1 MTYPIKVIVTIDFST
16 GATFGYPFI
25 LDDPDHGKL
34 GTGTLADSANTT
46 IDVSNQTISAALRG
60 SYNLLQDQF
69 EPGTA
74 TFRIVDPNGDFNPQ
88 NTASPYYGQLLPLR
102 KIRCSAFYNG
112 VNYYLFSGYIQ
123 SWLYSYPKNQDIGYV
138 DIIAA
143 DGFRLMN
150 MTNITTV
157 TGAVAG
163 ETTGARVNKILDQI
177 SWPANMRSIDTGDS
191 TVQADPAQLR
201 SSLNAIK
208 NVEFSEQG
216 AFYINGEGNA
226 YFIGRHNLQKKAGV
240 TPTVFANNG
249 TGIPYW
255 QLQLANDDKLVINS
269 ASITRI
275 GGTAQVASDAASIAT
290 YFPHSFSVNNLV
302 VETDAE
308 ALNIARAYVATRK
321 DTTIRIDAMILDLTT
336 PNYDAGI
343 TAALS
348 ADNFSLFKII
358 NESQGNVTL
367 TKTLEVV
374 SVAHDITPNT
384 WKTTFTTSEPI
395 IDAFILDSA
404 TFGVLDVS
412 TLSY

>member
-1 MTYPIKVIVTIDFST
+1 MTYPIQVIVTIDFTS
-16 GATFGYPFI
+16 GAAFGYPFI
-25 LDDPDHGKL
+25 LDDPSHGKL

-46 IDVSNQTISAALRG
+46 VDVSDQTISANLRG
-60 SYNLLQDQF
+60 SYNLIQDQF

-112 VNYYLFSGYIQ
+112 SLYYLFSGYVQ

-150 MTNITTV
+150 MTNVTTI
-157 TGAVAG
+157 TGATAG
-163 ETTGARVNKILDQI
+163 ETTGARIDKILDQI
-177 SWPANMRSIDTGDS
+177 SWPASMRNIDTGDS
-191 TVQADPAQLR
+191 LVQADPGQLR
-201 SSLNAIK
+201 PSLNAIK

-226 YFIGRHNLQKKAGV
+226 QFISRSNLQKKAAA

-255 QLQLANDDKLVINS
+255 QIQLANDDKLVINS

-275 GGTAQVASDAASIAT
+275 GGTAQTASDATSIAT
-290 YFPHSFSVNNLV
+290 YFPHSYTVNNLV
-302 VETDAE
+302 IQTDAD

-343 TAALS
+343 TAALAS
-348 ADNFSLFKII
+348 DNFSLFKII
-358 NESQGNVTL
+358 NEAQAGVTL

-374 SVAHDITPNT
+374 SIAHDITPTT

-395 IDAFILDSA
+395 IDAFILNSDA
-404 TFGVLDVS
+404 FGVLNQS
-412 TLSY
+412 ALTY